1 MKTRTISAAI
11 MLAIMIPIFLIGG
24 DIYNIAVLA
33 IGLLAL
39 KEIIA
44 IKETKKQLPVL
55 ISLISY
61 ILFTILV
68 VFNMDHN
75 EFVFNIDFRIL
86 SAMFLSLLLP
96 VVMYKNNKIYSINDS
111 FFMIG
116 ILFFLGS
123 AFNLLILLRDMDIK
137 YLIYL
142 FIITILSDT
151 YAYIGGMLIG
161 KHKLIEE
168 ISPKKSIEGMIVG
181 TLMGTF
187 VATVYYYLLIGN
199 VNNVFVLIIASIFL
213 SLLGQFG
220 DLVFSAI
227 KRYYGKKDFSN
238 LIPGHGGVL
247 DRLDS
252 IIFAVLGFIFVVT
265 MI

>member
-1 MKTRTISAAI
+1 MKTRTISAAV
-11 MLAIMIPIFLIGG
+11 MLAVMIPIFLIGG
-24 DIYNIAVLA
+24 DIYNVAVLA
-33 IGLLAL
+33 IGLFAL
-39 KEIIA
+39 KEIIE

-61 ILFTILV
+61 ILFAILV
-68 VFNMDHN
+68 IFNIEHSK
-75 EFVFNIDFRIL
+75 FVFNIDFRIL

-96 VVMYKNNKIYSINDS
+96 VVLYKDTKVYSVNDA

-123 AFNLLILLRDMDIK
+123 AFNLLILLRAIDIT

-151 YAYIGGMLIG
+151 YAYIGGRLIG

-168 ISPKKSIEGMIVG
+168 ISPKKSVEGMVVG
-181 TLMGTF
+181 TFMGTLI
-187 VATVYYYLLIGN
+187 ATIYYYLVIGN
-199 VNNVFVLIIASIFL
+199 VSNVVVLVVATLFL

-252 IIFAVLGFIFVVT
+252 IIFTVLGFIFVIT
-265 MI
+265 II